1 MANGALS
8 FFKIPRSGYY
18 VGVRLPLVLP
28 IIDDFFSLIF
38 CFSLVLVHVSSAVV
52 AQHVTAFT
60 PKRSNARYG
69 LKHGC
74 THSKRP
80 FYPLFTRVSTAMIC

>member
-8 FFKIPRSGYY
+8 FFKIPRSGYCA
-18 VGVRLPLVLP
+18 GVCLPLVLP
-28 IIDDFFSLIF
+28 IIDDFFCLIF
-38 CFSLVLVHVSSAVV
+38 CFSLVLVNVSSAVV

-60 PKRSNARYG
+60 PKRTNARYG

-74 THSKRP
+74 THFKRP
-80 FYPLFTRVSTAMIC
+80 FYPLFTMVSTAMIC